1 MVPRPSRTF
10 EILGQRFP
18 VASSLLVAAVF
29 AGSLV
34 GANIPGLAALI
45 VLQPTLVLAGQ
56 AWRLLTWPL
65 VAGDALGL
73 IFACLV
79 LMWLGRDLCYAWGA
93 QRYLLIGTGLAAAT
107 GAVVTLLGLL
117 FGPVARS
124 FFLGP
129 WALVDALIV
138 AWAILFPYRQVL
150 VMFVLPLGGRQLIWG
165 TVAVTAVF
173 GLMGGA
179 AGLLAV
185 LPHFVAMG
193 LAALYMRGRSLETLW
208 LRARYW
214 FLSLRLGRRRSRFKV
229 VEGRDHEPPRW
240 VH

>member
-1 MVPRPSRTF
+1 MARLNRTF

-18 VASSLLVAAVF
+18 VASSALVAAVF
-29 AGSLV
+29 VTSLL
-34 GANIPGLAALI
+34 GANVRGVADAA
-45 VLQPTLVLAGQ
+45 VLHPALVAAGQ

-65 VAGDALGL
+65 VALDPLGL

-79 LMWLGRDLCYAWGA
+79 LMWLGRDLCYAWGPL
-93 QRYLLIGTGLAAAT
+93 RYLAVGAGLTLAT
-107 GAVVTLLGLL
+107 GAIVTAAGLL
-117 FGPVARS
+117 LEVVGRG

-138 AWAILFPYRQVL
+138 AWAMLFPYRQVL

-165 TVAVTAVF
+165 TVAITAVF
-173 GLMGGA
+173 GLMRGPS
-179 AGLLAV
+179 GLLGV
-185 LPHFVAMG
+185 LPHFVAMA
-193 LAALYMRGRSLETLW
+193 LAALYMRGRSLETAW
-208 LRARYW
+208 LRVRYW

-229 VEGRDHEPPRW
+229 VEGRDQEPPRW

>member
-1 MVPRPSRTF
+1 MPRPNRTF

-18 VASSLLVAAVF
+18 VASSALVAAIFVT
-29 AGSLV
+29 SLV
-34 GANIPGLAALI
+34 GANLRELAALSA
-45 VLQPTLVLAGQ
+45 LQPALVAEGQ
-56 AWRLLTWPL
+56 AWRLVTWPL
-65 VAGDALGL
+65 VAFEPIGL
-73 IFACLV
+73 IFACLI
-79 LMWLGRDLCYAWGA
+79 LMWLGRDLCYAWGPT
-93 QRYLLIGTGLAAAT
+93 RYLAVGAGLAAAT
-107 GAVVTLLGLL
+107 GAVLTLLGLASGAVGRGL
-117 FGPVARS
+117 
-124 FFLGP
+124 FLGP

-138 AWAILFPYRQVL
+138 AWAILFPSRQVL

-179 AGLLAV
+179 AGLLQV

-193 LAALYMRGRSLETLW
+193 LAALYMRSRSLETAW
-208 LRARYW
+208 LRVRYW

-229 VEGRDHEPPRW
+229 VEGRDREPPRW

>member
-1 MVPRPSRTF
+1 MPRPNRTF

-18 VASSLLVAAVF
+18 VASSALVAAVF
-29 AGSLV
+29 ASSIV
-34 GANIPGLAALI
+34 GANVRGLADAAVLHAAL
-45 VLQPTLVLAGQ
+45 VQAGQ

-65 VAGDALGL
+65 IAVDPLGL

-79 LMWLGRDLCYAWGA
+79 LMWLGRDLCYAWGPV
-93 QRYLLIGTGLAAAT
+93 RYLAVGAGLTAAT
-107 GAVVTLLGLL
+107 GALVTLAGLAVEPLGR
-117 FGPVARS
+117 G

-138 AWAILFPYRQVL
+138 AWAMLFPQRQVL

-165 TVAVTAVF
+165 TVAITAVF

-179 AGLLAV
+179 AGLLQV

-193 LAALYMRGRSLETLW
+193 LAALYMRGRTLETAW
-208 LRARYW
+208 LRVRYW

-229 VEGRDHEPPRW
+229 VEGRDREPPRW